1 MITSNRLTEERSCI
15 LAQDKGACFTVM
27 RTAFVS
33 MGAAD
38 SGKCNTC
45 NRYVITLGS
54 EVSLSEGNFLDY
66 FLIDIFFYENFWV
79 CVVTGATTVPEGQV
93 AVILSACTYG
103 IPSPSSESIACLLEA

>member
-1 MITSNRLTEERSCI
+1 MST
-15 LAQDKGACFTVM
+15 QDKGAYFTVM
-27 RTAFVS
+27 HTEFVS
-33 MGAAD
+33 MGAAAD

-45 NRYVITLGS
+45 NRYVIILRS

-66 FLIDIFFYENFWV
+66 FLTDIFFYENFWV